1 MGYTPRD
8 TYGGGSSES
17 RESVQ
22 GNRERIDR
30 DRDRDRNSSYSERK
44 DQQEAEAKAKAE
56 AEQKAKEEAE
66 RKERES
72 REKAEREAREKAK
85 REAEEKARKE
95 AEAKAK
101 EEAGSFGG
109 FGQLSNTA
117 MGSGIL
123 SRMSLSSP
131 TKAQESMGITS
142 DVQRSL
148 PSGTRISDD
157 DMVKA
162 IESANNSVDRDI
174 AYGAAGTIADAVAPG
189 IGSNLVGVAKK
200 AFADDSLES
209 QAWADNLTASLA
221 PNIFQANLDNAA
233 KQDKLSS
240 AVKEDMS
247 NNGIV
252 SNVLGTAQAGTMA
265 GILNGSKTAANIV
278 PALNNPFTNLMSNV
292 ADPIIGRE
300 RWNKKNAEELA
311 RLGID
316 VSSNNND
323 INSSRSDRDSGQDRA
338 TGILAN
344 MVAKGTTE
352 QSNTTL
358 AQQPELP
365 SFKWAS
371 GDDFKFNYGMGFK
384 R

>member
-1 MGYTPRD
+1 MSWSSF
-8 TYGGGSSES
+8 GGSES
-17 RESVQ
+17 YGMSDKDFNNSIGRNNHE
-22 GNRERIDR
+22 NNDR
-30 DRDRDRNSSYSERK
+30 DRDSSSSTRYRDA
-44 DQQEAEAKAKAE
+44 QAK
-56 AEQKAKEEAE
+56 KAKEEAE
-66 RKERES
+66 RNERES
-72 REKAEREAREKAK
+72 REKAEREAREKAEREAKEKAK

-101 EEAGSFGG
+101 EEAGGFGG
-109 FGQLSNTA
+109 FGQLSDTA

-123 SRMSLSSP
+123 SRMSLSTP
-131 TKAQESMGITS
+131 TRAQESMGITS

-148 PSGTRISDD
+148 PSGSRISDD

-174 AYGAAGTIADAVAPG
+174 AYGFAGTMADAVAPG
-189 IGSNLVGVAKK
+189 VGSNIVGVAKK
-200 AFADDSLES
+200 ALADDSLES

-221 PNIFQANLDNAA
+221 PNIFQANLDNAT

-252 SNVLGTAQAGTMA
+252 SNVLGTAQAGTMV
-265 GILNGSKTAANIV
+265 GLLNGSKTAASIA
-278 PALNNPFTNLMSNV
+278 PALSNPFANLMSNV
-292 ADPIIGRE
+292 ADPIIGRD
-300 RWNKKNAEELA
+300 RWNKNNAEELT

-316 VSSNNND
+316 TSTVNGKTMANRGDSD
-323 INSSRSDRDSGQDRA
+323 SSRSSSK
-338 TGILAN
+338 GILAN
-344 MVAKGTTE
+344 MIQSGASTSQEE
-352 QSNTTL
+352 Q
-358 AQQPELP
+358 QQTELP
-365 SFKWAS
+365 GFEWAS

>member
-1 MGYTPRD
+1 MSWSSF
-8 TYGGGSSES
+8 GGSES
-17 RESVQ
+17 YGMSDKDFNNSIGRNNHE
-22 GNRERIDR
+22 NNDR
-30 DRDRDRNSSYSERK
+30 DRDSSSSTRYRDA
-44 DQQEAEAKAKAE
+44 QAK
-56 AEQKAKEEAE
+56 KAKEEAE

-85 REAEEKARKE
+85 REAEK
-95 AEAKAK
+95 KAK
-101 EEAGSFGG
+101 EEAEAGGFGG

-200 AFADDSLES
+200 ALADDSLES

-221 PNIFQANLDNAA
+221 PNIFQSNLDNAA

-240 AVKEDMS
+240 AVKDEMS

-265 GILNGSKTAANIV
+265 GLLNGSKTAANIA
-278 PALNNPFTNLMSNV
+278 PALSNPFTNLMSNV
-292 ADPIIGRE
+292 ADPILGRE
-300 RWNKKNAEELA
+300 RWNRKNAEELA

-316 VSSNNND
+316 VSSSNND
-323 INSSRSDRDSGQDRA
+323 SNSIRSDRDSGQDRS

-352 QSNTTL
+352 QSNTSL
-358 AQQPELP
+358 AQRPELP
-365 SFKWAS
+365 SFEWAS

>member
-1 MGYTPRD
+1 MGRD
-8 TYGGGSSES
+8 TDATGGSANGSS
-17 RESVQ
+17 NDAS
-22 GNRERIDR
+22 DR
-30 DRDRDRNSSYSERK
+30 SDRGHAAGGDGSGWGSDRGRRDRNSSRMREQREARERE
-44 DQQEAEAKAKAE
+44 EARRKAE
-56 AEQKAKEEAE
+56 
-66 RKERES
+66 
-72 REKAEREAREKAK
+72 EKAEREARE
-85 REAEEKARKE
+85 E

-200 AFADDSLES
+200 ALADDSLES

-240 AVKEDMS
+240 AVKDEMS

-265 GILNGSKTAANIV
+265 GLLNGSKTAANIA
-278 PALNNPFTNLMSNV
+278 PALNNPLTHLMSNV
-292 ADPIIGRE
+292 ADPLLGRE
-300 RWNKKNAEELA
+300 RWNRKNAEELA

-316 VSSNNND
+316 VSSSNID
-323 INSSRSDRDSGQDRA
+323 SNSIRSDRDSGQDRS